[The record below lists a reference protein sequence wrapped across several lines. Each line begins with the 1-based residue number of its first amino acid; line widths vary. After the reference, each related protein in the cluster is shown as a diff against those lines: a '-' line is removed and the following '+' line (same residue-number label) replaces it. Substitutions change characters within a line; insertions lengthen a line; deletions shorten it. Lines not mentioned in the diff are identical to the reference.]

1 MEMQVDFNSIVLP
14 HIISV
19 DPNKFR
25 EMIAERAYCKA
36 EKREFI
42 GGCEIEDWLE
52 AEGEVK
58 NQCLYWFQEVE

>member
-14 HIISV
+14 HIVSI
-19 DPNKFR
+19 DANKFR

-42 GGCEIEDWLE
+42 AGYEIEDWLE
-52 AEGEVK
+52 AEGEVRT
-58 NQCLYWFQEVE
+58 QCLYWFQEVE